1 MPKEVT
7 SGEKKERHSGGVET
21 GFVENEDNHTS
32 HNNKIYKV
40 KFLQLNQKDQLKD
53 TSHFTIVQLIKSCRE
68 SENKQT

>member
-40 KFLQLNQKDQLKD
+40 KFLQLN
-53 TSHFTIVQLIKSCRE
+53 
-68 SENKQT
+68 